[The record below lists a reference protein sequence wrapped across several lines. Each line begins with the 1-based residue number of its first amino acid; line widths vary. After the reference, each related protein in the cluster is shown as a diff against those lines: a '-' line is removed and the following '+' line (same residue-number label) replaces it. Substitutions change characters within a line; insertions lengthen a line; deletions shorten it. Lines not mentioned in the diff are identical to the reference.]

1 MVRIPGRS
9 GAKTLNSDSTRVGP
23 EIDAY
28 APRSGA
34 AAFAHAWAAAIAGSS
49 YVSMSTPE
57 IESLLVKLSERL
69 AHAIRGIEVDRG
81 EAAEVGAELVRSD
94 FADGRTLGQ
103 TLLVIGRRLAAD
115 VAPELPVEEAFE
127 RVSIVQGALAAEF
140 TRSAWLRTLDQQEQ
154 IRAAYL
160 HAKEQAQEAMRV
172 SEGRF
177 RAVFNGAGIAIAIA
191 SVNGTILEINPMMG
205 EMLGAPTE
213 ILVGTNVMHLL
224 DGEDA
229 DLWNA
234 LSAGIPEH
242 VRFEKR
248 YERPGAAPFWAD
260 ITIELIR
267 DPAGTPSYVVV
278 MGRDITQ
285 RHLLAQR
292 LQHEATHDPLT
303 NLPNRTLFFDWL
315 DAIFQDQSSDNR
327 VGLCFLDLDGF
338 KVVNDTLGHDIGDKL
353 LTAVA
358 ASLQECVDRLGHR
371 VARLGGDE
379 FVVLV
384 RDSGS
389 VDQLTAVADRLLATL
404 RHPLMVAG
412 HRLSVSASIGIVERP
427 VRATTMAELLRAAD
441 VTLYWA
447 KTDGRGRWTVFD
459 PDRNARQVAR
469 YALSSGLSDA
479 LARREFFLEYQ
490 PLVRLSDSA
499 LIGVEALARWRHP
512 SHGRLAPDS
521 FISLA
526 EETGLIVPLG
536 AWVLRE
542 ACEQA
547 RRWQVENSGD
557 AMYVSVN
564 LAARQAHSPG
574 IVDEVARIL
583 DETGLKPELLQLEL
597 TESAVMGTAEQTP
610 VALRRL
616 SDMGVRI
623 AIDDFGTGYSNL
635 AYLRHLPVHS
645 LKLAGSF
652 VEGLRTD
659 HADPVDEQL
668 VATLITMAH
677 TLGLGVTAE
686 NVETAAQADRLRDLG
701 CDVGQ
706 GYYYARPVAPGR
718 IARLLDATAGGTLR
732 LPSRRS

>member
-1 MVRIPGRS
+1 
-9 GAKTLNSDSTRVGP
+9 VGP
-23 EIDAY
+23 EIDAF
-28 APRSGA
+28 APRSRT

-69 AHAIRGIEVDRG
+69 AHAIRGTEVDRG

-115 VAPELPVEEAFE
+115 VAPELSIEEAFE

-140 TRSAWLRTLDQQEQ
+140 ARSAWLRTLDQQEQ

-177 RAVFNGAGIAIAIA
+177 RAVFDGAGIAIAIA
-191 SVNGTILEINPMMG
+191 SVDGTVLEINPVMA

-213 ILVGTNVMHLL
+213 MLVGSNVMQLL

-229 DLWNA
+229 ALWHA
-234 LSAGIPEH
+234 LAGGMPEH
-242 VRFEKR
+242 VRFEKG
-248 YERPGAAPFWAD
+248 YVRPGGGAPFWVD

-267 DPAGTPSYVVV
+267 DQAGTPSYVVV

-338 KVVNDTLGHDIGDKL
+338 KVVNDTLGHDTGDKL

-358 ASLQECVDRLGHR
+358 ASLQLCVDRLGHR

-384 RDSGS
+384 RDSTS
-389 VDQLTAVADRLLATL
+389 VEQLIAVADELLATL
-404 RHPLMVAG
+404 RHPLTVAG

-469 YALSSGLSDA
+469 YALSSGLSDG
-479 LARREFFLEYQ
+479 LARHEFFLEYQ

-521 FISLA
+521 FIGLA

-547 RRWQVENSGD
+547 RRWQVENSGE
-557 AMYVSVN
+557 AMYMSVN
-564 LAARQAHSPG
+564 LAARQAHSAG
-574 IVDEVARIL
+574 IVDDVARIL

-668 VATLITMAH
+668 VATLIHMAH

-706 GYYYARPVAPGR
+706 GFYYARPVAGAR

-732 LPSRRS
+732 LPSRRP

>member
-1 MVRIPGRS
+1 
-9 GAKTLNSDSTRVGP
+9 VGP
-23 EIDAY
+23 EIDTF
-28 APRSGA
+28 APRSGP
-34 AAFAHAWAAAIAGSS
+34 AAFAHAWAAAVAGSS

-69 AHAIRGIEVDRG
+69 ADAIRATEVDRG

-115 VAPELPVEEAFE
+115 MAPDLPLEEAFE
-127 RVSIVQGALAAEF
+127 RTSIVQGALAAEF
-140 TRSAWLRTLDQQEQ
+140 ARSAWLRTLDQQEQ

-160 HAKEQAQEAMRV
+160 HAKEQAQDAMRV
-172 SEGRF
+172 SERRF

-191 SVNGTILEINPMMG
+191 SVDGTVLEINPMMA
-205 EMLGAPTE
+205 ETLGAPPE
-213 ILVGTNVMHLL
+213 ILIGINVLQLL
-224 DGEDA
+224 DEEDA
-229 DLWNA
+229 KLWRDLISGA
-234 LSAGIPEH
+234 RDH
-242 VRFEKR
+242 VRYEKR
-248 YERPGAAPFWAD
+248 YERPDGGVIWAD
-260 ITIELIR
+260 TTVELIR
-267 DPAGTPSYVVV
+267 DEAGTPSYVLV

-285 RHLLAQR
+285 RQLLAQR

-315 DAIFQDQSSDNR
+315 DEVFQDQKPDSR
-327 VGLCFLDLDGF
+327 IGLCFLDLDGF
-338 KVVNDTLGHDIGDKL
+338 KVVNDTLGHDTGDKL
-353 LTAVA
+353 LAAVA
-358 ASLQECVDRLGHR
+358 SLLQDCVSRLGHR

-379 FVVLV
+379 FVVMV
-384 RDSGS
+384 RDSTS
-389 VDQLTAVADRLLATL
+389 VDQVTAVADELLAIV
-404 RHPLMVAG
+404 RHPVHVGG
-412 HRLSVSASIGIVERP
+412 HRLSVSASIGVVERP
-427 VRATTMAELLRAAD
+427 VRSTNVAELLRAAD

-447 KTDGRGRWTVFD
+447 KMDGRSRWTVFD

-469 YALSSGLSDA
+469 YALSSA
-479 LARREFFLEYQ
+479 LTEALDRREFFLEYQ

-499 LIGVEALARWRHP
+499 LVGVEALARWRHP

-521 FISLA
+521 FIGLA

-547 RRWQVENSGD
+547 RRWQADTDEPIY
-557 AMYVSVN
+557 MSVN

-574 IVDEVARIL
+574 IVDEVARVL

-616 SDMGVRI
+616 SEMGVRI

-668 VATLITMAH
+668 VATLIQMAH
-677 TLGLGVTAE
+677 TLGLRVTAE

-706 GYYYARPVAPGR
+706 GFYYARPVPPAR
-718 IARLLDATAGGTLR
+718 IARLLDATDGGTLR
-732 LPSRRS
+732 LPRR